1 MGHIIVI
8 ISYRLSYHIAYIF
21 STKKHPSI
29 SARVPQIPFLYSYFK
44 SVLEFEHNIIFCLYN
59 HFLHKTAPNPG
70 IELVGYAILL
80 LQSSNEPFEQ
90 FLLSICSMMSSYL
103 AFAFSYLAVSGWRA
117 VNSNR
122 RFIQLYKT
130 KRII

>member
-90 FLLSICSMMSSYL
+90 FSLHLL
-103 AFAFSYLAVSGWRA
+103 AFNLLFDVIILSCCP
-117 VNSNR
+117 
-122 RFIQLYKT
+122 FIPCRKWVEGCE
-130 KRII
+130 

>member
-90 FLLSICSMMSSYL
+90 FSLHLL
-103 AFAFSYLAVSGWRA
+103 AFYLLGDVIILSCCP
-117 VNSNR
+117 
-122 RFIQLYKT
+122 FIPCRKWVEGCE
-130 KRII
+130 